1 VGFARKRTARDGAS
15 RYAAVYRDARGQV
28 RQAGTFSTKKDANLA
43 WQRAEVAV
51 SSGRPGDPRRG
62 RVTVAAYVNEEW
74 FPNHVVEPST
84 REEYRYCLDRHILPW
99 FGNMKMADVLPTH
112 VRQWVTELVAQG
124 VSPAQIRHLKIILSA
139 VFTTALNDFV
149 TTIHPCRGVKS
160 PTVPVKVFRIV
171 TPGEYA
177 RLVEAL
183 PCDAARLFL
192 EVEIGS
198 GLRWGELTELR
209 ARDLQLDSGI
219 LTISRTVSEVNPKY
233 HPTGGRFYVKPYP
246 KSKHSRRLKLDP
258 DLVDAI
264 AQHNR
269 QYDTGLDDLIFRYL
283 QFSPT
288 PATRPALVDAETLG
302 LTDPTPG
309 GRRYPHGTL
318 SAYTA
323 GSCRCEQCK
332 ASIAHYRA
340 QRRSQGHDE
349 PRGTRVRDTDGHLPR
364 DWFRHR
370 IWQPA
375 CQQAGFDPPIRVHD
389 LRHSH
394 ASWLLAGGADLQVV
408 RERLGHASI
417 ATTSKYL
424 HTLPEADDT
433 ALTALRKIRST

>member
-1 VGFARKRTARDGAS
+1 VGFARKRTAHDGTS
-15 RYAAVYRDARGQV
+15 RYAAVYPDARGQV

-74 FPNHVVEPST
+74 FPNHVMEPST

-99 FGNMKMADVLPTH
+99 FGNMKMADILPTH

-124 VSPAQIRHLKIILSA
+124 SA
-139 VFTTALNDFV
+139 V
-149 TTIHPCRGVKS
+149 
-160 PTVPVKVFRIV
+160 
-171 TPGEYA
+171 
-177 RLVEAL
+177 
-183 PCDAARLFL
+183 ARLFL

-219 LTISRTVSEVNPKY
+219 LTITRTVSEVNPKY

-269 QYDTGLDDLIFRYL
+269 RYDTGLDDLIFRYL

-288 PATRPALVDAETLG
+288 PATLPALVDAETLG
-302 LTDPTPG
+302 LTDPTSAS
-309 GRRYPHGTL
+309 RRYQHGTL

-323 GSCRCEQCK
+323 GGCRCEHCK
-332 ASIAHYRA
+332 
-340 QRRSQGHDE
+340 
-349 PRGTRVRDTDGHLPR
+349 
-364 DWFRHR
+364 
-370 IWQPA
+370 
-375 CQQAGFDPPIRVHD
+375 
-389 LRHSH
+389 
-394 ASWLLAGGADLQVV
+394 
-408 RERLGHASI
+408 
-417 ATTSKYL
+417 ATTSRAEPGPVTPTDTCHATGSDTESGSRPANKPDSIRQSGCTTL
-424 HTLPEADDT
+424 DTHTHPGCSPAGPTSKSSANASATPASPPPANTYTPSPRPTTPPSLRCGRSDRPSEIAQVAPPRDVLARQHGGRGECNSWRSCADRPT
-433 ALTALRKIRST
+433 RAGTIIGRLLRNRQLVVAP